1 MILSENRR
9 PLFGIM
15 LCTATGPL
23 FVGAYESTVAVP
35 CCSPTS
41 RSHVAVPRRA
51 PTSRSHVGHIV
62 ISSTTIPVDGRTN
75 ITLSFPFTYFNPCSP
90 SIAARLSG
98 SGRISD
104 APPLSWA
111 KFESVGDLWKQV
123 FGPKKQDRAGQ
134 SCYPGPSDAGS
145 FGQREP
151 GCGGGTARHDASR
164 AVLNFSGLI
173 CLSCRC
179 RQRINHPNV

>member
-123 FGPKKQDRAGQ
+123 FWPQKARSRRTELLPRPVQRGIARATE
-134 SCYPGPSDAGS
+134 A
-145 FGQREP
+145 RMR
-151 GCGGGTARHDASR
+151 GGTARHDASR

>member
-123 FGPKKQDRAGQ
+123 FGPKKQDRTGHSQARLTRDRSGNGN
-134 SCYPGPSDAGS
+134 PDAGV
-145 FGQREP
+145 GRR
-151 GCGGGTARHDASR
+151 GTTRAAPFLISVVLFVCLAGAAR
-164 AVLNFSGLI
+164 G
-173 CLSCRC
+173 
-179 RQRINHPNV
+179 